1 MNKYI
6 IYLVSLGLLILTACD
21 PKTFDP
27 VLQIGDSSVF
37 SAPASGTAIVMTED
51 NVDSTLTFAWSQA
64 DFGFEAAVRYALEM
78 DEKGNDFA
86 STINLGTFSATMATL
101 TYDKLN
107 SSMIGAGF
115 PNNTATTMEV
125 RVVATVS
132 DEVDPVF
139 SDPIDLDLTPFKQDI
154 IFPILAVPGS
164 YQGWEPTDSST
175 AIYDRSLNDQYE
187 GFLFFDGPGVMFKFT
202 DGTGWDTNWGDD
214 GADGVLDPGGADI
227 AAPGEGMHFLQ
238 VNLSDLTFSAEVTN
252 WGMLG
257 SATPG
262 GFDTDID
269 MTYDETTGHLTLTT
283 DLTEG
288 EIKFRAND
296 DWAINFGDNDT
307 NGSLEFDGANIP
319 ISDAGNYTI
328 ELIITNKEYSYT
340 ITKN

>member
-1 MNKYI
+1 
-6 IYLVSLGLLILTACD
+6 
-21 PKTFDP
+21 
-27 VLQIGDSSVF
+27 
-37 SAPASGTAIVMTED
+37 
-51 NVDSTLTFAWSQA
+51 
-64 DFGFEAAVRYALEM
+64 
-78 DEKGNDFA
+78 
-86 STINLGTFSATMATL
+86 
-101 TYDKLN
+101 
-107 SSMIGAGF
+107 
-115 PNNTATTMEV
+115 
-125 RVVATVS
+125 
-132 DEVDPVF
+132 
-139 SDPIDLDLTPFKQDI
+139 
-154 IFPILAVPGS
+154 
-164 YQGWEPTDSST
+164 
-175 AIYDRSLNDQYE
+175 
-187 GFLFFDGPGVMFKFT
+187 MFKFT

-269 MTYDETTGHLTLTT
+269 MTYDATTGHLTLTT
-283 DLTEG
+283 DLTAG

-328 ELIITNKEYSYT
+328 ELIITKKEYTYT